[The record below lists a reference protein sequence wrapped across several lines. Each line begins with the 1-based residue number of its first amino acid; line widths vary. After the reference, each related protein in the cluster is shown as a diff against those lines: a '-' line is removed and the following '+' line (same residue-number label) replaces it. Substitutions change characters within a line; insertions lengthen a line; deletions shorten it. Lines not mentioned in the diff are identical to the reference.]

1 MEADKSFPSQLQ
13 IMNLGDGS
21 PYETLHSYVSN
32 AVSPYFKSYIRET
45 GKAERSVLDFENKL
59 GPWGTLNSRP

>member
-45 GKAERSVLDFENKL
+45 GKAERYVLL
-59 GPWGTLNSRP
+59 HGSLL